1 MVGRLLTRGKHLH
14 GRIISLRREISA
26 HIASFNPTTFC
37 WSDSI
42 NQGSERSFI
51 CMPGVLSLSGHSFV
65 CQECWVWA
73 VIHLY
78 AWGVEFERS
87 FICMPG
93 MLSLSGHSFVCQG
106 CWVWAV
112 IHLYARGVEF
122 ERSFICMPGVL
133 SLSGHSFVCQG
144 CWVWAVIHLYARSV
158 EFACFDDFVFG
169 VWNCYDIVVIL
180 VFHFIIENEGFSP
193 FFIPETRREH

>member
-51 CMPGVLSLSGHSFV
+51 CMPGVLSLSGHT
-65 CQECWVWA
+65 
-73 VIHLY
+73 
-78 AWGVEFERS
+78 
-87 FICMPG
+87 
-93 MLSLSGHSFVCQG
+93 FVCQG

-112 IHLYARGVEF
+112 IHLYAWDVEF

-133 SLSGHSFVCQG
+133 SLSGHTFVCQE
-144 CWVWAVIHLYARSV
+144 CWVCLFRRFCFWSLELLRHCGNFSFSFYYWKRRFFSILYSGNASWAL
-158 EFACFDDFVFG
+158 
-169 VWNCYDIVVIL
+169 N
-180 VFHFIIENEGFSP
+180 
-193 FFIPETRREH
+193 

>member
-1 MVGRLLTRGKHLH
+1 VLYAMVGRLLTRGKHLH

-51 CMPGVLSLSGHSFV
+51 CMPG
-65 CQECWVWA
+65 
-73 VIHLY
+73 
-78 AWGVEFERS
+78 
-87 FICMPG
+87 M
-93 MLSLSGHSFVCQG
+93 
-106 CWVWAV
+106 
-112 IHLYARGVEF
+112 
-122 ERSFICMPGVL
+122 L

>member
-78 AWGVEFERS
+78 AWD
-87 FICMPG
+87 
-93 MLSLSGHSFVCQG
+93 
-106 CWVWAV
+106 
-112 IHLYARGVEF
+112 VEF

-133 SLSGHSFVCQG
+133 SLSGHTFVCQG

>member
-65 CQECWVWA
+65 C
-73 VIHLY
+73 L
-78 AWGVEFERS
+78 
-87 FICMPG
+87 
-93 MLSLSGHSFVCQG
+93 G

-122 ERSFICMPGVL
+122 ERSYICMPWVL
-133 SLSGHSFVCQG
+133 SLSGHSFVCLG
-144 CWVWAVIHLYARSV
+144 CWVWAVIHLYARGV
-158 EFACFDDFVFG
+158 EFERSYNCLFRRFCFWSLELLRHCGNFSFSFYY
-169 VWNCYDIVVIL
+169 WKRRFFSIL
-180 VFHFIIENEGFSP
+180 YSGNASWALN
-193 FFIPETRREH
+193 